1 MAKSSTKS
9 GTLQVVLLLV
19 LLIIVIIATIYWF
32 NYIGLL
38 NIQRTVFKLYQ
49 KFPSLKVSKEI
60 TDPFLIEK
68 EFLEKFKISLENKAL
83 DLKKLQ
89 TDLNKKELEL
99 NNKEVEIKKKEISYT
114 IDTLQELKKIYLN
127 DDLYLIIG
135 YDNLLVFDKWKDP
148 DEIFKLAK
156 VIALRRI
163 SSFQEANHEYFKK
176 AIIANAP
183 IIQISSSEIRERIKN
198 GKTIKFLVP
207 DSVADYIKANKLY
220 L

>member
-99 NNKEVEIKKKEISYT
+99 NNKEVEIKKKETALAQKEENINT
-114 IDTLQELKKIYLN
+114 ILKQYDNIKNNLKKQAIDLTNMPPQKAVEIMNNMDILLVCDILRTINEIAEEQGEASITPYLLSLMPPQRAAQIQEYLN
-127 DDLYLIIG
+127 AGVTTLPKSY
-135 YDNLLVFDKWKDP
+135 
-148 DEIFKLAK
+148 
-156 VIALRRI
+156 
-163 SSFQEANHEYFKK
+163 
-176 AIIANAP
+176 
-183 IIQISSSEIRERIKN
+183 
-198 GKTIKFLVP
+198 
-207 DSVADYIKANKLY
+207 
-220 L
+220 

>member
-68 EFLEKFKISLENKAL
+68 EFLEKI
-83 DLKKLQ
+83 
-89 TDLNKKELEL
+89 
-99 NNKEVEIKKKEISYT
+99 
-114 IDTLQELKKIYLN
+114 
-127 DDLYLIIG
+127 
-135 YDNLLVFDKWKDP
+135 
-148 DEIFKLAK
+148 
-156 VIALRRI
+156 
-163 SSFQEANHEYFKK
+163 
-176 AIIANAP
+176 
-183 IIQISSSEIRERIKN
+183 
-198 GKTIKFLVP
+198 
-207 DSVADYIKANKLY
+207 
-220 L
+220 

>member
-1 MAKSSTKS
+1 MK
-9 GTLQVVLLLV
+9 
-19 LLIIVIIATIYWF
+19 
-32 NYIGLL
+32 IGLFGGSFDPIHNGHL
-38 NIQRTVFKLYQ
+38 
-49 KFPSLKVSKEI
+49 I
-60 TDPFLIEK
+60 TAMYL
-68 EFLEKFKISLENKAL
+68 LETYE
-83 DLKKLQ
+83 
-89 TDLNKKELEL
+89 LNKIIFIPCYISPHKLDKKYAPEEYRL
-99 NNKEVEIKKKEISYT
+99 NMILAAIKGIDFFEASDIEIKKKEISYT